1 MSHMV
6 QEPFVKV
13 TVYLALSIRLTD
25 MRVCAMS
32 GVVQYIQRVMFKKL
46 GPFGM
51 CLGKLPDP
59 MAQKVH

>member
-32 GVVQYIQRVMFKKL
+32 G
-46 GPFGM
+46 
-51 CLGKLPDP
+51 CT
-59 MAQKVH
+59 VHPRG